1 VTHSKVADSSF
12 GLQVQQLPRVIDRIL
27 VLGKVAGDR
36 VEGGWFAPVDV
47 TRLLEVLHL
56 PPAKVSNALG
66 QLRGNNL
73 VVRRS
78 AGAWAL
84 TPLGQETV
92 RELFGDVDHAAV
104 AAALVGSP
112 GAEFA
117 HVRHSVLDPVFA
129 PPRWSV
135 GIGRL
140 LERYPFDT
148 NVFCMTRYPED
159 DAEVVEPDPVRGVV
173 EVLRKVLDGHGLTL
187 HLASDRQVDDELFG
201 NVGAHMWACKYGIGL
216 LENRTN
222 RGLNYNAAI
231 ELGSMLIT
239 GRRCAILKDRTAP
252 NLPVNLSGQI
262 YKAVDFDD
270 LAAVREQAHLWVAED
285 LGLGRCETCPPASA
299 AT

>member
-1 VTHSKVADSSF
+1 VTDTSF
-12 GLQVQQLPRVIDRIL
+12 GLQVQQLTRVTDRVL

-36 VEGGWFAPVDV
+36 AEGGWFAPVDV
-47 TRLLEVLHL
+47 ARLLEALHL
-56 PPAKVSNALG
+56 PPTKVSNALAR
-66 QLRGNNL
+66 LRDDHL
-73 VVRRS
+73 VVRQ
-78 AGAWAL
+78 GGGQGWAL
-84 TPLGQETV
+84 TPLGLEKV
-92 RELFGDVDHAAV
+92 RELFGDVDHVAV

-117 HVRHSVLDPVFA
+117 HVRHSVLDPAFA
-129 PPRWSV
+129 PPRWSA
-135 GIGRL
+135 GIKRL

-159 DAEVVEPDPVRGVV
+159 DADVVVPDPVRGVV

-187 HLASDRQVDDELFG
+187 HLASDRQIDDELLG
-201 NVGAHMWACKYGIGL
+201 NVGAFMWACRYGIGL

-262 YKAVDFDD
+262 YKPVDFDD
-270 LAAVREQAHLWVAED
+270 LAAVREQAHLWVADD
-285 LGLGRCETCPPASA
+285 LDLGRCAACPPAPGSA
-299 AT
+299 RA